1 MSKAV
6 VLLSG
11 GLDSTTCLAMAVSKA
26 GAANVTALTVFYG
39 QRHAKEMEAARNVAE
54 FYKVKHYE
62 LDAAEIFLHSHS
74 ALLETSNEP
83 LEQSSYAEQI
93 AKNHSPKVATY
104 VPFRNGLMLSMAA
117 SFADGFYD
125 DDSVELYIGVHADDN
140 ATGHAYADCSAKF
153 IASMSAAIRIGTYE
167 KIHIVAPFL
176 CQKKSDVV
184 KAGLQLNAPYQLT
197 WSCYE
202 RGEIPCGHCATC
214 LDRAQAFALNG
225 VKDPALAELKR
236 KKFLS
241 LVE

>member
-1 MSKAV
+1 MTKAV

-11 GLDSTTCLAMAVSKA
+11 GLDSTTCLAMAVNKHS
-26 GAANVTALTVFYG
+26 AANVAALTVFYG
-39 QRHAKEMEAARNVAE
+39 QRHAKELEAARNVVD

-62 LDAAEIFLHSHS
+62 LDAAEVFRHSNS
-74 ALLETSNEP
+74 ALLETSNET
-83 LEQSSYAEQI
+83 LEQSSYAEQMK
-93 AKNHSPKVATY
+93 KNHSPKVATY

-117 SFADGFYD
+117 SFADGLYD
-125 DDSVELYIGVHADDN
+125 DDLVELYIGVHDDD
-140 ATGHAYADCSAKF
+140 AAGSAYADCRADF
-153 IASMSAAIRIGTYE
+153 VAAMSAAIRIGTYE

-184 KAGLQLNAPYQLT
+184 KVGLSIGAPYHLT

-202 RGEIPCGHCATC
+202 RGEVPCGHCATC
-214 LDRAQAFALNG
+214 IDRAQAFAVNG
-225 VKDPALAELKR
+225 VKDPALVDLRR